1 VDYRKSIF
9 IFLSNTGGKE
19 LTVKTLE
26 AWRDGRKREEIT
38 SQELEELVQV
48 RYKRKRSSFPF
59 MRVSLTWKFPS
70 QICYPILKKNNI
82 TREAAKLDKFRP
94 HYN

>member
-1 VDYRKSIF
+1 MDYRKSIF

-26 AWRDGRKREEIT
+26 AWRDGRKREDIT

-48 RYKRKRSSFPF
+48 GPFPL
-59 MRVSLTWKFPS
+59 MRVSITWITDLRWKS
-70 QICYPILKKNNI
+70 PIKKNNF
-82 TREAAKLDKFRP
+82 TREAAKLDNFRP